1 VTELAT
7 GTVKFFNAQ
16 KGYGFIS
23 REGGDDVFLT
33 EQATKREPT
42 PRAAARW
49 RRPRGSVLA
58 HEQERIMPT
67 IDYAIESFRTTSGG
81 LTSDDL
87 ETLRRYGES
96 GWDIDH
102 AVAHGENQ
110 NDILFVF
117 KRVTRQE

>member
-1 VTELAT
+1 
-7 GTVKFFNAQ
+7 
-16 KGYGFIS
+16 
-23 REGGDDVFLT
+23 
-33 EQATKREPT
+33 
-42 PRAAARW
+42 
-49 RRPRGSVLA
+49 
-58 HEQERIMPT
+58 MPT

-117 KRVTRQE
+117 KRVTRHE